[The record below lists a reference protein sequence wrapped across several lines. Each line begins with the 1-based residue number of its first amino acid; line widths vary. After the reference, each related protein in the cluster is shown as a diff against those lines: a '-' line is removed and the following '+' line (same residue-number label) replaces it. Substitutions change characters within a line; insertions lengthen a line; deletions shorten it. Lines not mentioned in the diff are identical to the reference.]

1 MLRVCFTD
9 EDQIA
14 SLNDLDDIKSSEEVL
29 SNLRA
34 MLEGIA
40 ESLGLN
46 DMKQVQEK
54 VNMHFT

>member
-1 MLRVCFTD
+1 MCFTD

>member
-1 MLRVCFTD
+1 VLRVCFTD